1 MSFMLLTPVN
11 TKKNPAFIKMKVLIN
26 LSKINDISPGEE
38 GTVLDFGGDEPV
50 WTVEETLDDIVAQL
64 RKADLLV
71 NLLVND

>member
-11 TKKNPAFIKMKVLIN
+11 TKKNPEFAKMKVLIN
-26 LSKINDISPGEE
+26 LSKINDIRQGED
-38 GTVLDFGGDEPV
+38 GTILDFGGDEAV